1 MALFT
6 FERAA
11 KMLPRVNAALRQAI
25 DLRNQCQKAE
35 QELTL
40 FQQRIAML
48 GGSLVDSRE
57 ILEIR
62 ARRDTSMAQLRQ
74 AIESIQE
81 MGCLIKDL
89 NTGLVDFPT
98 LYRGQEVYLCWRLG
112 EAEIG
117 WWHGTEEGF
126 AGRKPIDAEFLAQL
140 SDE

>member
-11 KMLPRVNAALRQAI
+11 KLLPRVGAALLQAV
-25 DLRNQCQKAE
+25 DLRNEFERAE
-35 QELTL
+35 QEIHSA
-40 FQQRIAML
+40 QQRIGML

-57 ILEIR
+57 FLGVR
-62 ARRDTSMAQLRQ
+62 ARREASMAQLRQ
-74 AIESIQE
+74 TLESIQE
-81 MGCLIKDL
+81 MGCLVKDL
-89 NTGLVDFPT
+89 NIGLIDFPT
-98 LYRGQEVYLCWRLG
+98 LYRGQEVYLCWKLG

-126 AGRKPIDAEFLAQL
+126 AGRKPIDANFLAEL